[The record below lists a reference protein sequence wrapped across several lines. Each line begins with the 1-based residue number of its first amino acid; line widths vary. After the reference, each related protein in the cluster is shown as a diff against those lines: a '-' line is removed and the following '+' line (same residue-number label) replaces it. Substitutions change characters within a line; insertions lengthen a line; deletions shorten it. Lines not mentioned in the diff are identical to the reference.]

1 MAHDDDDDDDDDP
14 LFKIIILCI
23 LQIKILKIK

>member
-1 MAHDDDDDDDDDP
+1 MAHDDDDDDDDP

-23 LQIKILKIK
+23 LQIKILKLQ

>member
-23 LQIKILKIK
+23 LQIKILKIQ